1 MLLIMYNFL
10 IALRAVFP
18 SIHFLEF
25 WGSSF
30 AWLFY
35 IKREHKPCR
44 VNIEFQ
50 WNYLIYICLFHR
62 KCFKMSLALTASL

>member
-1 MLLIMYNFL
+1 MVFLMDNFL
-10 IALRAVFP
+10 VALRAVFP
-18 SIHFLEF
+18 SIYFPEF
-25 WGSSF
+25 WESSF

-44 VNIEFQ
+44 VNIE

-62 KCFKMSLALTASL
+62 RCFKMFLVLTASL